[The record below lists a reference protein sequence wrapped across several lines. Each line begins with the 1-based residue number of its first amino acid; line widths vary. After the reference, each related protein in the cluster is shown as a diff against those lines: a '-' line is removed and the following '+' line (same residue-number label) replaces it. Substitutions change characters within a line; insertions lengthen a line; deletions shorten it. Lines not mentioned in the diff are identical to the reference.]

1 MDCYD
6 SPKLIDQT
14 EENEMKHD
22 YKLIS
27 KNAYKPAP
35 FGDVPPPM
43 LCVVAA
49 LMGVGSV
56 VLIVY
61 VILKGIGAV

>member
-1 MDCYD
+1 MACYD

-27 KNAYKPAP
+27 KNAYKPEP
-35 FGDVPPPM
+35 FGDVPSAGS
-43 LCVVAA
+43 CIVAA
-49 LMGVGSV
+49 LMGFGGV
-56 VLIVY
+56 VVVAY